1 MKNEWWKKHK
11 GKAIKAIPILV
22 IFALF
27 VISFQGAFS
36 EDKIDDIVHRHD
48 GEDRYAGEYARMTVE
63 EQLDYMILKY
73 SGSLERSGFES
84 EEADPEDDEA
94 STETGEAA
102 DSRAEVSEILKA
114 ALYDSE
120 PYVSF
125 TAPDEIS
132 DKEIFSI
139 VQDELVYETGEHGIL
154 LENTKAMWQEDGSG
168 NIRYR
173 IGFEYSRSQEEI
185 ENIKDETEAEAE
197 AAVTQLALDGKSEFQ
212 KADAINEYVCDITEY
227 PQKQPYSDV
236 SHTAY
241 GTFVEHS
248 AVCDGYARAVKML
261 CDRAGLE
268 CEIVTGKVKS
278 GEGHAWNIVRVDGA
292 WYQWDA
298 CWNDEGYDR
307 EEYFLVTDDFMDM
320 SRTWDAGRYP
330 VISDTPYIR

>member
-11 GKAIKAIPILV
+11 GKVIRAIPTLI

-27 VISFQGAFS
+27 MISFLGAFS
-36 EDKIDDIVHRHD
+36 EDKINDMVHRHD
-48 GEDRYAGEYARMTVE
+48 GEDRYAGEYARLTVE

-73 SGSLERSGFES
+73 SGSMDRSGFES
-84 EEADPEDDEA
+84 EEVAPEDDEV
-94 STETGEAA
+94 STETGDAA
-102 DSRAEVSEILKA
+102 GSRAEVREILKD

-132 DKEIFSI
+132 DKEIFSM
-139 VQDELVYETGEHGIL
+139 VQDELIYETGENGIL
-154 LENTKAMWQEDGSG
+154 LENTKATWQEDGSG
-168 NIRYR
+168 DIRYN

-185 ENIKDETEAEAE
+185 ENIKDRTETEAKEAVAQIE
-197 AAVTQLALDGKSEFQ
+197 PDGKSEFQ
-212 KADAINEYVCDITEY
+212 KADAINEYICDITDY
-227 PQKQPYSDV
+227 PQEQPYSDV

-261 CDRAGLE
+261 CDRVGLE

-298 CWNDEGYDR
+298 CWNDGGYDR
-307 EEYFLVTDDFMDM
+307 DEYFLVTDDFMDM

-330 VISDTPYIR
+330 AISDTPYIR